1 MGASSASGFPN
12 QRTSDSFYGGAN
24 PLKPHGVAGRR
35 TMPGGPLLP
44 RLPNNPLATMA
55 RRIGR
60 SLNTPK
66 LPPYLGRQ
74 P

>member
-1 MGASSASGFPN
+1 MGASGASGFPN
-12 QRTSDSFYGGAN
+12 QRTSNSLYGGEN
-24 PLKPHGVAGRR
+24 PLKPQHGSAGRR

-44 RLPNNPLATMA
+44 RLPNNPLATTA

-66 LPPYLGRQ
+66 LPPYLGR
-74 P
+74 